1 VNSGSPVDVGTVLL
15 AGGATGLSVE
25 EATGGE
31 TIWKVVGTVGAG
43 SESVN
48 SPVGSS
54 YTVVV
59 TLVVHDVLEVDE
71 TWRVTVLVMLR
82 LQELLVDVDSDSVQ
96 ELLVEAASVSPAS
109 VAVLVTSTTEGMT
122 TVEGEACCW
131 PSGVFMADSG
141 AWVVVLDGW
150 TGTSLASLDVGAG
163 AWSAVPDNGAWLGT
177 ASLALV
183 VKDAGGAA
191 LYDEADVDFGAE
203 LDVGVVDGSAAF
215 FLAGRVPFLIIR
227 RAWVTSNAESCWPT
241 PEVPSQLP
249 VYHLLPQ
256 VIPSSPPEQALAAP
270 TADAVRYSV
279 ILSLVKGARSAVLAM
294 NRDR

>member
-1 VNSGSPVDVGTVLL
+1 MYKMKGREPCGHHITSAHAYRSAKAAATTKTTITELLPVETETAAPVNSGSPVDVGTVLL
-15 AGGATGLSVE
+15 AGDATGLTVE
-25 EATGGE
+25 EATGGD

-48 SPVGSS
+48 SPVGAGSESVNSPEGCS

-59 TLVVHDVLEVDE
+59 TLVVQDVLEVDE
-71 TWRVTVLVMLR
+71 AWRVTVLVTLR
-82 LQELLVDVDSDSVQ
+82 VQGLLVDVDSDSVQ
-96 ELLVEAASVSPAS
+96 ELLVEAASVSLAS

-150 TGTSLASLDVGAG
+150 AGVSLASLDVEAG
-163 AWSAVPDNGAWLGT
+163 AWSTVPDDGAWLET
-177 ASLALV
+177 AWLALV

-191 LYDEADVDFGAE
+191 LYEEADVDFGAE

-215 FLAGRVPFLIIR
+215 FLAGSVPFLIIR
-227 RAWVTSNAESCWPT
+227 RA
-241 PEVPSQLP
+241 
-249 VYHLLPQ
+249 
-256 VIPSSPPEQALAAP
+256 
-270 TADAVRYSV
+270 
-279 ILSLVKGARSAVLAM
+279 
-294 NRDR
+294 